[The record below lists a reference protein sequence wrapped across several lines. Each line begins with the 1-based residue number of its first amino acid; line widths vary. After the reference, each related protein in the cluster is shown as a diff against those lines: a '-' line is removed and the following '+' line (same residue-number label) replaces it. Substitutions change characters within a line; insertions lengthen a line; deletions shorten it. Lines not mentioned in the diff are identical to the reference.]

1 MSQTFAQSNTYTEAD
16 YYNLPEN
23 VRAELIDGQF
33 YNIAAPSRIHQTIL
47 SELHIVI
54 GNYLELDL

>member
-1 MSQTFAQSNTYTEAD
+1 MDTKALESYTEND

-33 YNIAAPSRIHQTIL
+33 YDMAAPSGSTRKYRANCIR
-47 SELHIVI
+47 
-54 GNYLELDL
+54 